1 LTADKGV
8 WNLHFP
14 LLMVYWEI
22 FPALLVLQMTA
33 PNWWELNA
41 IFSKEISLGDCGVLE
56 F

>member
-1 LTADKGV
+1 
-8 WNLHFP
+8 
-14 LLMVYWEI
+14 MVYFGN

-41 IFSKEISLGDCGVLE
+41 IFSKEFSLGDCGVLE